1 MIRRPPRSTR
11 TDTLFPYTTLVRSHA
26 HPAAA
31 DRPVGEVVLAEIHE
45 YVLRTDAGGLPEVG
59 GDTRL
64 EVALHCVAAS
74 EPPRDLHYHEAV
86 GALHAEEAAVEQG
99 VAGIGR
105 AAWRGRVCE
114 NVLNRVVAVAMTTK
128 QKQKKHTQRK

>member
-59 GDTRL
+59 GDTRI

-74 EPPRDLHYHEAV
+74 APQRDLHYHEAV
-86 GALHAEEAAVEQG
+86 GALHAEEAAVEQE
-99 VAGIGR
+99 VAGLVLGQQLEEIVLGNADR
-105 AAWRGRVCE
+105 RDHRCVHAARDGGLVRG
-114 NVLNRVVAVAMTTK
+114 
-128 QKQKKHTQRK
+128 